1 MVILRLVHNRRLRK
15 VRAKRIVRNSRWTAG
30 GCIFWICILSTFFG
44 ITAAIGYNLL
54 TAQLPSLETLPL
66 LLEPPNGL
74 LLHPTRLYDRTGD
87 HVLLTLE
94 NPAATSRKY
103 LSLDENAPEHLPKW
117 LIQAVIAKL
126 DPAFWSHAGFS
137 VTGISSN
144 QHTTLAQRLV
154 DELLLW
160 DEPPGI
166 RRALR
171 ERLLAAQVTAHYGR
185 DKILEWYLNSANFG
199 HLAYGADAAAWVYFN
214 KSARDLDLAESA
226 VLAAILDAPALNPL
240 DAPTVVLERQKRV
253 LQAMVEQGMIS
264 PDQFEQASAEKVLFR
279 EQVFSPQSSAEAFS
293 NLVLEQLEQRLGRER
308 LYRGGFSVV
317 TTLDYDLQKQAEC
330 LTKIQLNRMNN
341 VQQAIAEE
349 NELCPAARLLP
360 TIPIPQGDGELYLAA
375 NVVILDPTS
384 GEVLAMVGE
393 PGLHDPAHLP
403 GHPPGSLFTPIV
415 YLAAFTRGF
424 GPASLVWDIPFGL
437 PAGLT
442 DVGNPDGT
450 FHGPVRLRI
459 ALANDY
465 LVPAI
470 QVMNQ
475 IGAENIWRTA
485 RQLGLVSLQ
494 IPEGAQAMRL
504 PLRGGEVTLVDIA
517 RAYGLFANQ
526 GRLVGLFPSAD
537 ASDPSRQVAES
548 ITILKVTDG
557 SGRVWMD
564 CGEALIRCMRESR
577 PIVTAQ
583 LAYLMTHVLSDE
595 AARWN
600 SLGHPNLLEIGRPA
614 GAKIGVTQD
623 GKDVWT
629 IGYIP
634 HLVTGVWVGVNTHD
648 ATLRL
653 SPNIAA
659 GLWHALMKYASK
671 DRPYEDW
678 KVPPGITV
686 MEVCDPSGLLPT
698 PDCPNVTKEV
708 FQSGNEPTQADTLF
722 RSFQINRE
730 TGQLATIFTPP
741 QFIEERVYM
750 VVPPHA
756 MAWARQA
763 GLPTLPNS
771 YDTVIAQSVGSDGA
785 KIIHPGMFD
794 HVSGQIAI
802 RGTAFGDD
810 FAYFRLLVGK
820 GLNPEQWVQ
829 VGSKVSSPVKSGVLG
844 YWDTSG
850 LSGLYVLQLQVVH
863 QGGNVETAMVQ
874 ITVDNQPPSLEIRHP
889 HEGQAIQRSEEANVA
904 FQVEASDNLELSS
917 VKFFLDGHL
926 IASLTGSP
934 FIVPWT
940 TEIGEHQLRVQAS
953 DRAGNMSEKRVDFTV
968 ER

>member
-1 MVILRLVHNRRLRK
+1 M
-15 VRAKRIVRNSRWTAG
+15 
-30 GCIFWICILSTFFG
+30 
-44 ITAAIGYNLL
+44 AIGYGLL
-54 TAQLPSLETLPL
+54 TAQLPSLETLPM
-66 LLEPPNGL
+66 LLEPPDGL
-74 LLHPTRLYDRTGD
+74 LLHPTRLYDRTGE

-94 NPAATSRKY
+94 NPLAKSRKY

-117 LIQAVIAKL
+117 LIQAVIAQL

-137 VTGISSN
+137 ITGISSN
-144 QHTTLAQRLV
+144 QHPTLAQRLV
-154 DELLLW
+154 NELLLS

-185 DKILEWYLNSANFG
+185 DKVLEWYLNSANFG

-240 DAPTVVLERQKRV
+240 DAPTVVLERQKQV
-253 LQAMVEQGMIS
+253 LQAMMEQGMIS
-264 PDQFEQASAEKVLFR
+264 PEQFQQASAKEIRFR
-279 EQVFSPQSSAEAFS
+279 EPVFPPQSSTEAFS

-330 LTKIQLNRMNN
+330 VTKIQLNRMSN
-341 VQQAIAEE
+341 VPQETAEE
-349 NELCPAARLLP
+349 NGLCPAARLLP
-360 TIPIPQGDGELYLAA
+360 TIPLPQEDGGVNLAA
-375 NVVILDPTS
+375 NVIILDPTS
-384 GEVLAMVGE
+384 GEILAMVGE
-393 PGLHDPAHLP
+393 PSLQDTVHSL
-403 GHPPGSLFTPIV
+403 GHPPGSLFTPII

-424 GPASLVWDIPFGL
+424 GPASLVWDIPSSL

-442 DVGNPDGT
+442 DIGNPDGT

-470 QVMNQ
+470 QVMSQ
-475 IGAENIWRTA
+475 IGVENVWRTA

-494 IPEGAQAMRL
+494 IPEGSHAIRL
-504 PLRGGEVTLVDIA
+504 PLGGGEVTLLDMV
-517 RAYGLFANQ
+517 RAYGIFANQ
-526 GRLVGLFPSAD
+526 GMLVGSFSSSD
-537 ASDPSRQVAES
+537 ASNSSRQTAES
-548 ITILKVTDG
+548 ITVLKVTDG

-564 CGEALIRCMRESR
+564 CGEAMIRCERENR

-595 AARWN
+595 AARWR
-600 SLGHPNLLEIGRPA
+600 SLGHPNFLEIGRPA

-634 HLVTGVWVGVNTHD
+634 RLVVGVWVGVNSED

-678 KVPPGITV
+678 NVPPGITV

-708 FQSGNEPTQADTLF
+708 FQSGNEPTQIDTLF
-722 RSFQINRE
+722 KSFQINRE

-741 QFIEERVYM
+741 QLIEERVYM

-756 MAWARQA
+756 MAWARQV

-771 YDTVIAQSVGSDGA
+771 YDTVIAQSYGSDGA
-785 KIIHPGMFD
+785 KIIQPSMFTN
-794 HVSGQIAI
+794 VSGQVSI

-810 FAYFRLLVGK
+810 FAYYRLLVGK
-820 GLNPEQWVQ
+820 GLNPQQWIQ
-829 VGSKVSSPVKSGVLG
+829 VGSEVSSPVKSGVLG

-863 QGGNVETAMVQ
+863 QNGDVETAMVQ
-874 ITVDNQPPSLEIRHP
+874 VTVDNQPPSLEIRYP
-889 HEGQAIQRSEEANVA
+889 HEDQTIQRSEEAYIA
-904 FQVEASDNLELSS
+904 FQVDASDNMELSV

-926 IASLTGSP
+926 IESLTSSP

-940 TEIGEHQLRVQAS
+940 AEIGEHQLQVQAL
-953 DRAGNMSEKRVDFTV
+953 DRAGNVSEDRVQFTV